1 MSNKKKNQK
10 DSDSNELSFKII
22 TLGNSGVG
30 KSSIIKRFISNKFE
44 AKTISTIGFGTFNK
58 EITLKNGTKIK
69 LNLIDTAGQENYKA
83 LSINYIKNADGVL
96 FVFAYDDQKSFE
108 DINEWIDNFTHNTK
122 LDFKEKMPAILVG
135 NKSDLELVID
145 KDEIEKLK
153 NEKKFFGY
161 IDTSAKNGDNIEQV
175 FLNMGEMF
183 IQLYGKRKHKQTVK
197 LAAEHRKKN
206 SCLKCQP
213 DV

>member
-10 DSDSNELSFKII
+10 DSDSNDLSFKII

-69 LNLIDTAGQENYKA
+69 LNLIDTAGQENYKS

-108 DINEWIDNFTHNTK
+108 DINGWIESFTDNTK

-153 NEKKFFGY
+153 TEKKLFGY
-161 IDTSAKNGDNIEQV
+161 IDTSAKDDININEV
-175 FLNMGEMF
+175 FQNMGEMF
-183 IQLYGKRKHKQTVK
+183 VQIYGKKKGKQNLK
-197 LAAEHRKKN
+197 LVQKKKN
-206 SCLKCQP
+206 KGGCQICAS

>member
-1 MSNKKKNQK
+1 
-10 DSDSNELSFKII
+10 
-22 TLGNSGVG
+22 
-30 KSSIIKRFISNKFE
+30 
-44 AKTISTIGFGTFNK
+44 
-58 EITLKNGTKIK
+58 
-69 LNLIDTAGQENYKA
+69 
-83 LSINYIKNADGVL
+83 
-96 FVFAYDDQKSFE
+96 
-108 DINEWIDNFTHNTK
+108 
-122 LDFKEKMPAILVG
+122 MPAILVG

-183 IQLYGKRKHKQTVK
+183 IQLYGKRKRKQTVK

>member
-1 MSNKKKNQK
+1 M
-10 DSDSNELSFKII
+10 
-22 TLGNSGVG
+22 GNSGVG

-69 LNLIDTAGQENYKA
+69 LNLIDTAGQENYKS

-153 NEKKFFGY
+153 TEKKLFGY
-161 IDTSAKNGDNIEQV
+161 IDTSAKDNININEV
-175 FLNMGEMF
+175 FQNMGEMF
-183 IQLYGKRKHKQTVK
+183 VQIYGKKKGKQNLK
-197 LAAEHRKKN
+197 LVQKKKN
-206 SCLKCQP
+206 KGGCQICAS